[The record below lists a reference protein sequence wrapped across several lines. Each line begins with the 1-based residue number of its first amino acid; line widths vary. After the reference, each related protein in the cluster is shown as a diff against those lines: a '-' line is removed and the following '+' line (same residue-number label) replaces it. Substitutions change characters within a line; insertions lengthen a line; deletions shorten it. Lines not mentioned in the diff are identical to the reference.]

1 MRWSR
6 ILGLT
11 PGEFSWL
18 VCGVALLAY
27 ELVAA
32 ANGRDGLDVL
42 TRAWR
47 ANALRWTIWPVSLG
61 ILAGH
66 LNGPVFAGFA
76 GRYSPLLFIAVMAG
90 ALARDLFI
98 RTPLPVEARL
108 PLFLVGLV
116 VGVVSWV
123 GRP

>member
-1 MRWSR
+1 VRWSR
-6 ILGLT
+6 IWGLT

-18 VCGVALLAY
+18 VVGVALLAY
-27 ELVAA
+27 EIVAA

-42 TRAWR
+42 TRAMR
-47 ANALRWTIWPVSLG
+47 ANAPRWTIWPVSLG

-76 GRYSPLLFIAVMAG
+76 GRYSPLLFIAVMVG
-90 ALARDLFI
+90 TLARDLFI
-98 RTPLPVEARL
+98 RSPLPVEARF
-108 PLFLVGLV
+108 PLFLAGLF
-116 VGVVSWV
+116 VGVISWV